1 MVSVADKSIPKSK
14 RVMIIAPG
22 MAFNSK
28 ELKTSVEILKS
39 WGMTI
44 DVPRHLISAEH
55 PVSAHSENQRWLH
68 LEEALHGPCDIIWAA
83 RGGYGSLH
91 LIKYLAKLK
100 KPKKQKLLIGF
111 SDITTLH
118 QFFNGQWGWK
128 SLHGPHVDKLY
139 QLNTY
144 RQAELKNI
152 LFGKKQKLEFS
163 LKPLNKAAQNVKIIK
178 SSVVGGNLITTQS
191 TFGTPWQI
199 QTKNRILFLEDI
211 GERGYKV
218 DRVLEHMS
226 LLGLI
231 KSAKAIIFGPFVG
244 GEEPGGK
251 KSKVDAVIQYFAQN
265 HSVPVFRGINS
276 GHIPQS
282 KILPFSTSADLY
294 NSKLIVSTEIV
305 P

>member
-1 MVSVADKSIPKSK
+1 
-14 RVMIIAPG
+14 MIIAPG
-22 MAFNSK
+22 MAFDSK
-28 ELKTSVEILKS
+28 ELKTSVNILKS

-44 DVPRHLISAEH
+44 DVPQNLISREH
-55 PVSAHSENQRWLH
+55 PVSANSEKQRWLH
-68 LEEALHGPCDIIWAA
+68 LEEAIHGPCDIIWAA

-91 LIKYLAKLK
+91 LIKYLSKLK

-118 QFFNGQWGWK
+118 QFFNGQWGWN

-139 QLNTY
+139 HLDAY
-144 RQAELKNI
+144 RQGEFKKI
-152 LFGKKQKLEFS
+152 LSGKKKQLEFS
-163 LKPLNKAAQNVKIIK
+163 LKPLNKSAQSVKLIK
-178 SSVVGGNLITTQS
+178 SSVVGGNLITTQA

-226 LLGLI
+226 LLGFL

-251 KSKVDAVIQYFAQN
+251 KSKVDAVIQHFAQN
-265 HSVPVFRGINS
+265 SSIPVFRGINS

-282 KILPFSTSADLY
+282 KILPFGTSAVLQ
-294 NSKLIVSTEIV
+294 SHKISVSTGIFQ
-305 P
+305 